1 MYKEYFLSHLWNS
14 LDAKSK
20 RSMSWTRQLCP
31 RLDRQ
36 EHPVPAYVESSIK
49 LTGIV
54 KCTDTLCTGILMA
67 ACYCI
72 CYAAWTAG
80 VALGSC
86 HRESSTWLK
95 LVQRCYCRVLAFSR
109 FGTCKRLHT
118 LGNTAGEHDFNKK
131 HRENITF
138 LRTSVRCEFSYVS
151 YPLKHSWISWAEAG
165 EIKLTTLTTA
175 KAKNKKNKN
184 KKDNKWQ
191 QYDIKIKT

>member
-1 MYKEYFLSHLWNS
+1 
-14 LDAKSK
+14 
-20 RSMSWTRQLCP
+20 MSWMRQLCL

-109 FGTCKRLHT
+109 FGTCKRIHT

-131 HRENITF
+131 HRENITLLIIPMYISQIWVF
-138 LRTSVRCEFSYVS
+138 LCDLSS
-151 YPLKHSWISWAEAG
+151 EAFLNFLSR
-165 EIKLTTLTTA
+165 KWR
-175 KAKNKKNKN
+175 NKTNNTDNSKSK

-191 QYDIKIKT
+191 QHDIKI

>member
-1 MYKEYFLSHLWNS
+1 
-14 LDAKSK
+14 
-20 RSMSWTRQLCP
+20 MSWMRQLCP
-31 RLDRQ
+31 KLDRQ

-109 FGTCKRLHT
+109 FGTCKRIHT

-131 HRENITF
+131 HRENITLLIIPMYISQIWVF
-138 LRTSVRCEFSYVS
+138 LCDLSS
-151 YPLKHSWISWAEAG
+151 EAFLNFLSR
-165 EIKLTTLTTA
+165 KWR
-175 KAKNKKNKN
+175 NKTNNTDNSKSK

-191 QYDIKIKT
+191 QHDIKI